1 MRRLLC
7 AALALYAVV
16 TLPRDAAAQEVC
28 SGDDKIIRGTVAHN
42 LMYGA
47 INTNSSVFGA
57 AALVEQH
64 LLPEL
69 SVKGASG
76 AAHYTVTYI
85 PAALRVPTCDL
96 RMQKIDLSG
105 GAFGAGANLG
115 ALKLYFAGSTTTH
128 QFASDKANERAAS
141 PFYGAGFILGS
152 PIGFFKRRFE
162 RDDLSLTFDA
172 MLGAQLDSPDVG
184 SISAAYIASKGLYT
198 NLSEHHLRTF
208 IGLVYQE
215 AADSVEQG
223 LEEQKD
229 SFLDRFPYLKAGLA
243 DLDWLVG
250 DAQETIGST
259 RIFARRLKY
268 QGVAPS
274 NVPRDEVDEVK
285 SQSLDFGTVHF
296 EQFKILN
303 ALDVSIAGA
312 WEPEPFVHELTIA
325 ASAGQTLP
333 EDMVLGRM
341 QKEGADHSED
351 GYFFGFRG
359 AIGMVRM
366 PKLWYYGV
374 EGGPLFRF
382 SVDVMM
388 GGHDPEH
395 DSYNM
400 FFMTIGMNTPET
412 LALFPFAQ
420 NSGFMKMSGSFVF

>member
-1 MRRLLC
+1 MKRWLLGC
-7 AALALYAVV
+7 SALVASLGV
-16 TLPRDAAAQEVC
+16 TDHAHAQEVC

-69 SVKGASG
+69 SLKGSSG

-105 GAFGAGANLG
+105 GAFGAGANFG

-128 QFASDKANERAAS
+128 QFASDKANERVAS

-172 MLGAQLDSPDVG
+172 MLGAQLDSPEVG

-198 NLSEHHLRTF
+198 NLSEHHLKTF
-208 IGLVYQE
+208 LGLIYQE
-215 AADSVEQG
+215 AADTVQQG
-223 LEEQKD
+223 LEDQKD
-229 SFLDRFPYLKAGLA
+229 SFLDRFPYLKAGLS

-250 DAQETIGST
+250 DAAETVGST
-259 RIFARRLKY
+259 RMFARRLKY

-274 NVPRDEVDEVK
+274 NVPRDQVDEVK
-285 SQSLDFGTVHF
+285 SQSLDFATAHF
-296 EQFKILN
+296 EQYKILKF
-303 ALDVSIAGA
+303 LDVSVAGA
-312 WEPEPFVHELTIA
+312 WEPEPFLHELTIA
-325 ASAGQTLP
+325 ASAGQSLP

-341 QKEGADHSED
+341 QRAGIDHGED
-351 GYFFGFRG
+351 GYFFGLRG
-359 AIGMVRM
+359 AVGMVRM

-382 SVDVMM
+382 SVDIMM
-388 GGHDPEH
+388 GGQDPEN

-400 FFMTIGMNTPET
+400 FFLTFGMNTPET

>member
-1 MRRLLC
+1 MNRRWM
-7 AALALYAVV
+7 LAGLVACV
-16 TLPRDAAAQEVC
+16 LWLSPLRASAQDVC

-69 SVKGASG
+69 SLSNSVA

-105 GAFGAGANLG
+105 GAFGAGLNFG

-128 QFASDKANERAAS
+128 QFASDKANERVAS

-172 MLGAQLDSPDVG
+172 LLGAQLDEPDIG
-184 SISAAYIASKGLYT
+184 SISAAYVASKGFYT
-198 NLSEHHLRTF
+198 NLSEHHLHTF

-215 AADSVEQG
+215 AADSIEQG

-229 SFLDRFPYLKAGLA
+229 DLLDRIPYLKAGLA
-243 DLDWLVG
+243 NLDWLVG
-250 DAQETIGST
+250 DARETIGST

-268 QGVAPS
+268 QGIAPS
-274 NVPRDEVDEVK
+274 NVPRDQVDEVK
-285 SQSLDFGTVHF
+285 SQSLDFATAHL
-296 EQFKILN
+296 EQYGLLKLLN
-303 ALDVSIAGA
+303 VSVAGA
-312 WEPEPFVHELTIA
+312 WAPEPFIHELTL
-325 ASAGQTLP
+325 SVGQGMP
-333 EDMVLGRM
+333 EDMMLENMR
-341 QKEGADHSED
+341 ED
-351 GYFFGFRG
+351 GVDHDAESSFFGMR
-359 AIGMVRM
+359 AAVGMVRM

-382 SVDVMM
+382 SVDLMM
-388 GGHDPEH
+388 GGQDPEH

-400 FFMTIGMNTPET
+400 FFLTIGMNTPET